1 MSAFEYEAIDAD
13 GRRARGMIN
22 ADTARQA
29 RQQLRGQKLAPL
41 SLVPASPVQT
51 SLRKP
56 RILAAKSRISGRELS
71 LFTRQLATMLDAGAP
86 LEGALRVL
94 AQQAES
100 PALKRLLSAVRSD
113 VTEGYPLS
121 EALSRRGDV
130 FSPFYRSLIG
140 AGESSGS
147 LGIVLDRLAIQ
158 IEKSQKMRS
167 KVITACVYPAALAVT
182 AFAVVAALI
191 AFVVPRVVEQFDSMG
206 QDLPGLTVFVIGLSD
221 FTRSYGLVML
231 GMILM
236 GAILGRYLL
245 MRPRVREAVDAFVLK
260 VPFIGRITTDLI
272 AARLARTLSTLVS
285 CGTPIVEGLHA
296 TSKTIENTVVRKALK
311 RVSQSVQEG
320 VAFADALRSANIFP
334 PLLIYMTAIGES
346 SGRLDAM
353 LEKSADHLEDEFE
366 TVTATVL
373 SLLEPAII
381 IVMGAVVAIIVLA
394 ILLPILRLNSLALM

>member
-1 MSAFEYEAIDAD
+1 MSAFEYEAIDAG
-13 GRRARGMIN
+13 GRRQSGLIN

-29 RQQLRGQKLAPL
+29 RQQLKVRKLVLL
-41 SLVPASPVQT
+41 SLVQAS
-51 SLRKP
+51 SAKAMLRKP
-56 RILAAKSRISGRELS
+56 VFEMAKSRISGRELS

-100 PALKRLLSAVRSD
+100 PNLKRLLSAVRSD

-121 EALSRRGDV
+121 EALSRQDGV
-130 FSPFYRSLIG
+130 FSTFYQSLVG

-147 LGIVLDRLAIQ
+147 LGIVLNRLALQ
-158 IEKSQKMRS
+158 IEKSQKIRS
-167 KVITACVYPAALAVT
+167 KVITACVYPAALAGT
-182 AFAVVAALI
+182 AFFVVAALI
-191 AFVVPRVVEQFDSMG
+191 AFVVPRVVEQFDGMG
-206 QDLPGLTVFVIGLSD
+206 QDLPGLTMFVIGLSD
-221 FTRSYGLVML
+221 FTRSYGLAVL
-231 GMILM
+231 AIAIA
-236 GAILGRYLL
+236 GAVVGRYLVR
-245 MRPRVREAVDAFVLK
+245 RPRIREAVDAVVLK
-260 VPFIGRITTDLI
+260 TPFVGRITKDLL

-296 TSKTIENTVVRKALK
+296 TGKTIENTIVRKALK
-311 RVSQSVQEG
+311 NVSQSVQEG
-320 VAFADALRSANIFP
+320 AGFADALRSASVFP
-334 PLLIYMTAIGES
+334 PLLIYMAAIGES

-366 TVTATVL
+366 TITATVL

-381 IVMGAVVAIIVLA
+381 VVMGGVVAVIVLA